1 MEMIDDSSYITSHRV
16 WRSDIFQSHIGMQ
29 TERILCDPSNWSDLL
44 KTPFSNYNL
53 SLCSWLLAGNNI
65 FIVFW
70 SECERERLGDF
81 LSRILPTI
89 AACQVIT
96 EEMIFPIRDL
106 SLVQLCWGSEASVF
120 SVGCPD
126 ENLSD
131 TNILALSC
139 WREHQSISVRN
150 SVWLWRDVSL
160 GELCWHLS
168 LCVTEC
174 HWVSCRSRE
183 DQENITTFFF
193 SCWDLGYHTQSHILS
208 HLCHRINIINN
219 INNKQMVIKW
229 IFSSLPIEQ

>member
-70 SECERERLGDF
+70 SECQRERLGDF

-106 SLVQLCWGSEASVF
+106 SLVQLCWGSKASVF

-150 SVWLWRDVSL
+150 SVWLWRDVMLTCVTQCHVDLPQWRTSQHSSSPA
-160 GELCWHLS
+160 ETPATTHTDSSS
-168 LCVTEC
+168 LC
-174 HWVSCRSRE
+174 HSI
-183 DQENITTFFF
+183 IT
-193 SCWDLGYHTQSHILS
+193 LS
-208 HLCHRINIINN
+208 TL
-219 INNKQMVIKW
+219 
-229 IFSSLPIEQ
+229 